1 MKHIKTLGSYA
12 VKGLILAAFAFCFLL
27 LFMDAPAAEPMA
39 LQPPPSVSAAITAAE
54 GKAAAA
60 VMSGKLA
67 DAKAW
72 AEVAMQLRAGQYLA
86 PFGDIAG
93 DFAGQ
98 IKNIRSFI
106 GAASDVE
113 AMKPVDSWY
122 NNRFSTAAMNAVF
135 IKNDPAALKLALSQE
150 ATWSAMRQAFQ
161 FSEHEKKIPLAAADY
176 QALYVW
182 VSNGC
187 WGELD
192 SNKAREVA
200 SLQEVQ
206 AAIAPFRPGL
216 APAIPKVV
224 GTK

>member
-1 MKHIKTLGSYA
+1 MKTLKACGYA
-12 VKGLILAAFAFCFLL
+12 LLKLVILAAFAFGLILL
-27 LFMDAPAAEPMA
+27 IADAPAAEPMA
-39 LQPPPSVSAAITAAE
+39 L
-54 GKAAAA
+54 
-60 VMSGKLA
+60 
-67 DAKAW
+67 
-72 AEVAMQLRAGQYLA
+72 
-86 PFGDIAG
+86 
-93 DFAGQ
+93 
-98 IKNIRSFI
+98 
-106 GAASDVE
+106 
-113 AMKPVDSWY
+113 
-122 NNRFSTAAMNAVF
+122 
-135 IKNDPAALKLALSQE
+135 KLALSQE
-150 ATWSAMRQAFQ
+150 AAWSAMRSAVQY
-161 FSEHEKKIPLAAADY
+161 SEHEKKIPLAAADY